1 MSDIE
6 SKVKAIIVDK
16 LGVDEAEVK
25 NEASFANDL
34 GADSLDTVELIMEFE
49 KEFQIQIPDDQA
61 EKISTVGDAVAYI
74 EANVKSSYLT
84 FPLTSNDGIEKSC
97 CNRHRRHNSAWK
109 ECQGNLGECQERSK
123 RCCRDYTF
131 RYIQVQDTFC
141 VRSQEL

>member
-16 LGVDEAEVK
+16 PGVDEAEVK

-74 EANVKSSYLT
+74 EANVK
-84 FPLTSNDGIEKSC
+84 
-97 CNRHRRHNSAWK
+97 
-109 ECQGNLGECQERSK
+109 
-123 RCCRDYTF
+123 
-131 RYIQVQDTFC
+131 
-141 VRSQEL
+141 